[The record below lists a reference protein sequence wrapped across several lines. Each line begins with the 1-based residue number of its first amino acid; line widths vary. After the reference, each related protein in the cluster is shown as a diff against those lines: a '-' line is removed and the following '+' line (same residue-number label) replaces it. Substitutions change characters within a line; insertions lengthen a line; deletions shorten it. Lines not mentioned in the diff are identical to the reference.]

1 MRSDIAEQSAI
12 LAQRDDQYCP
22 GAGQLDGGPAD
33 PVIRTVYQGR
43 HIRDVD
49 QRLAREQSP
58 PDIEAG
64 LERLAQQ
71 LGKRL
76 GDTVCRR
83 GPELVAIVNRQM
95 TVSRAAEAVRFLQNR
110 IEH

>member
-1 MRSDIAEQSAI
+1 M
-12 LAQRDDQYCP
+12 
-22 GAGQLDGGPAD
+22 
-33 PVIRTVYQGR
+33 
-43 HIRDVD
+43 D

-110 IEH
+110 IEHGREIAGRGIDHPQHLGGGSLLFQRFARLGNEPRVLHREIGRAHV